1 VTVTTAKPRAL
12 LWPTVMTGLALAI
25 LLGLG
30 TWQLERKAWK
40 EGLIQRIADRS
51 RAAPVPVASLL
62 ARARSGDDIAYTRA
76 SARGHQ
82 IGKSLLLFHPKG
94 TQAGYHVYSPYITT
108 DGHVLVVNRGFVPEA
123 LSAGIETADLRPDGI
138 VDLVGLVRLPARKGA
153 FDPENDVQRN
163 RWYWRDLA
171 GMLRAVRA
179 DAAIAYPFF
188 LDLEAPRTRPTG
200 APAYPEPGS
209 TIVQLPNRHLEYA
222 LTWYG
227 LAVTLIGVYL
237 AFVLPRRTPAP

>member
-1 VTVTTAKPRAL
+1 MTTAKPRAL
-12 LWPTVMTGLALAI
+12 LWPTVMTGLGLII

-40 EGLIQRIADRS
+40 EGLIQRIAERS
-51 RAAPVPVASLL
+51 GAAPVTVASLL
-62 ARARSGDDIAYTRA
+62 PRAQSGEDIAYTRA
-76 SARGHQ
+76 SARGHR
-82 IGKSLLLFHPKG
+82 ISRSLLLFHPRG
-94 TQAGYHVYSPYITT
+94 TQAGYHVYTPYMTVE
-108 DGHVLVVNRGFVPEA
+108 GRVLMVNRGFVPEA
-123 LSAGIETADLRPDGI
+123 LSAGIETADLRPDGV

-153 FDPENDVQRN
+153 FDPENDVQRK

-171 GMLRAVRA
+171 AMLRASRVDTA
-179 DAAIAYPFF
+179 TAYPFF
-188 LDLEAPRTRPTG
+188 LELEAPRSRPAG
-200 APAYPEPGS
+200 APSYAEAGV

-237 AFVLPRRTPAP
+237 AFMLPRRTLAP

>member
-1 VTVTTAKPRAL
+1 MTTAKPRAL
-12 LWPTVMTGLALAI
+12 LWPTVMTSLGLVI

-40 EGLIQRIADRS
+40 EGLLQRIAERS
-51 RAAPVPVASLL
+51 RAAPVPVESLL
-62 ARARSGDDIAYTRA
+62 PRVQAGENIEYTRA
-76 SARGHQ
+76 ATRGHR
-82 IGKSLLLFHPKG
+82 ISRSLLLFHPRG
-94 TQAGYHVYSPYITT
+94 TQAGYHVYTPYMTR
-108 DGHVLVVNRGFVPEA
+108 DGRVLMVNRGFVPEA
-123 LSAGIETADLRPDGI
+123 LSGGIETADLKPDSD
-138 VDLVGLVRLPARKGA
+138 VDLVGLVRMPARKGA

-171 GMLRAVRA
+171 GMLQAARVDRAT
-179 DAAIAYPFF
+179 AYPFF
-188 LDLEAPRTRPTG
+188 LELEAPKTRPTG
-200 APAYPEPGS
+200 PPTYPEPGA

-237 AFVLPRRTPAP
+237 AFVRPRRSA